1 MNPTVIDIRDVSRHY
16 GAVRAVDGVDLAI
29 ARGEAIGL
37 IGHNGAGKTTL
48 FKLMLGLERP
58 TAGTIAIDGE
68 SVHGARFREVR
79 RHIGFMPESASLYP
93 NLTGHETLRFFARL
107 KGVDASVCLPLLERV
122 GLAQAVDR
130 PVRHYSKGMA
140 QRLLFAQALL
150 GDPHI
155 LFLDEPTHGLD
166 PAGVSDF
173 YAVLGE
179 MRARGVTVVLT
190 SHVLAEVEQRVDRL
204 ALMSA
209 GRLQASGTV
218 QALRDALDLP
228 VGFEVQVR
236 EDGEAALR
244 AALSSIAIAP
254 PTIAGGRATFQCAR
268 GAKLAALAAL
278 TGLGTRILDIHV
290 KEPTLEDVFL
300 GYRRNGARCGSFP
313 DGGARAAKPRPD
325 VRARDRRCEVGAP

>member
-1 MNPTVIDIRDVSRHY
+1 LNPTVIDIRGVSRHY
-16 GAVRAVDGVDLAI
+16 GAVRAVDGVDLAV
-29 ARGEAIGL
+29 ARGEAVGL

-58 TAGTIAIDGE
+58 TAGAIAIDGE

-107 KGVDASVCLPLLERV
+107 KNADASACLPLLERV
-122 GLAQAVDR
+122 GLAHAVDR

-173 YAVLGE
+173 YAVLAE

-204 ALMSA
+204 ALMSE

-236 EDGEAALR
+236 EDGEVALR
-244 AALSSIAIAP
+244 AALSPIAIAP
-254 PTIAGGRATFQCAR
+254 PAIAGGRATFQCAR

-300 GYRRNGARCGSFP
+300 GYRRGQE
-313 DGGARAAKPRPD
+313 RAAPGATRTRAPRCAPPT
-325 VRARDRRCEVGAP
+325 RVGHVSDTCQR